1 MGKRILSL
9 ALAAVLTLCLTGC
22 SRNKAAAR
30 TPDVDFYIQFASE
43 KFGVPEKEIS
53 VVEFEK
59 ASTAVT
65 TRTVWITPLQKY
77 TIPPPFAWSG
87 AERRSPSPI
96 RIMGTFMTPP
106 VCTTI
111 IITTSFMKAC
121 GNTIWTG
128 SM

>member
-9 ALAAVLTLCLTGC
+9 ALALPLALCLTGC

-30 TPDVDFYIQFASE
+30 TPDVDFYIQYASE
-43 KFGVPEKEIS
+43 KFGVPEEEIS

-77 TIPPPFAWSG
+77 TIPPH
-87 AERRSPSPI
+87 RSPGVG
-96 RIMGTFMTPP
+96 RKDGHLRLF
-106 VCTTI
+106 
-111 IITTSFMKAC
+111 ALW
-121 GNTIWTG
+121 GLL
-128 SM
+128 